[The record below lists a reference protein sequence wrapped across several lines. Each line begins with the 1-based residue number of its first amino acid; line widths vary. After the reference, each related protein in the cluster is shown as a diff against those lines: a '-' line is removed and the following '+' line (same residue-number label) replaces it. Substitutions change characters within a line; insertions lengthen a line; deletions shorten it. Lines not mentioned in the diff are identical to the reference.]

1 MIMTIDKRRSIIN
14 KLITEVRK
22 EAVKKKKKI
31 ETIDPIIKIGR
42 NLYPHMSRD
51 DLLEHCRT
59 ALRIILSENTSN
71 SQQTTLLVHI

>member
-1 MIMTIDKRRSIIN
+1 MTIDKRRLIIN
-14 KLITEVRK
+14 KIITEVRK
-22 EAVKKKKKI
+22 EALKKKKKM

-51 DLLEHCRT
+51 DLLDYCRT
-59 ALRIILSENTSN
+59 ALRIVLSENASN